1 MEILYFIGQYISWF
15 NEARNP
21 RIIILSQQNKTH
33 KTNICLFKNNESC
46 VLSIVLRQY
55 ASLLRILLYF
65 KIYDL

>member
-21 RIIILSQQNKTH
+21 RIIILSQQNKMH
-33 KTNICLFKNNESC
+33 KTNICLFKKNESC
-46 VLSIVLRQY
+46 VFSIVLRQY
-55 ASLLRILLYF
+55 ASLLRILFYF